1 MSEYLVFLHAVTGGV
16 GTLLAVALA
25 AVLLRSRD
33 TGRPESVLAWTI
45 LTLFWITAFAGIW
58 WYLTGYN
65 EPKALIKAGPMP
77 WAHNVVM
84 EIKEH
89 AFLVGLMVSSVL
101 PTVVGEARRLGSPQA
116 RRMAALACVV
126 VALIGLSM
134 EALGAFVS
142 LAIRLS
148 MPEATV

>member
-1 MSEYLVFLHAVTGGV
+1 MNEYLVFLHAVTGGV

-58 WYLTGYN
+58 WYLTGYA
-65 EPKALIKAGPMP
+65 EPKAVIKAGPMP

-89 AFLVGLMVSSVL
+89 AFLVGLMVANAL
-101 PTVVGEARRLGSPQA
+101 PAVVGEARRLGSPQA
-116 RRMAALACVV
+116 RRLAALACAL